1 MTIRTVLITRGEK
14 LYGSIIGFIEVT
26 IWLYVTSSVLS
37 GIKDDPI
44 RMVVYALGFTC
55 GNYMGCVIE
64 EKLAIGLLTINVITS
79 ESDGKRLAEI
89 LRDENVGV
97 TMVDAEGKIEQKKM
111 LIIHAKRKRR
121 EEIIRT
127 IEGSDI
133 NAMISVNDI
142 KTVYGGYGIRKWNIF
157 SLNTTNKKYTNKL
170 MCLLR
175 VFFIC
180 YIRIK
185 YIFR

>member
-1 MTIRTVLITRGEK
+1 MLYYAFIFFAKILEVALMTVRTVLITRGEK

-26 IWLYVTSSVLS
+26 IWLYVTSSVLT

-44 RMVVYALGFTC
+44 RMVVYALGFSS

-79 ESDGKRLAEI
+79 EKDGKRLAEI
-89 LRDENVGV
+89 LRNENIGV

-127 IEGSDI
+127 IESSDI
-133 NAMISVNDI
+133 NAMISINDI
-142 KTVYGGYGIRKWNIF
+142 KTVYGGYGIRK
-157 SLNTTNKKYTNKL
+157 
-170 MCLLR
+170 
-175 VFFIC
+175 
-180 YIRIK
+180 
-185 YIFR
+185 